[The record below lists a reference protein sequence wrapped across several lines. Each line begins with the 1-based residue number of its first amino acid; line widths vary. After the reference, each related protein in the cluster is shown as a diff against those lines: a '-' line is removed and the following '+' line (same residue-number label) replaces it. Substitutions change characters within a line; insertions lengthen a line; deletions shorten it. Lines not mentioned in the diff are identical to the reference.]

1 MIGSIQVFIWVLT
14 GLIAVLTGFFN
25 LYIITMSVGSYRQ
38 HKHWTPSETIITALS
53 VANSVHQLVC
63 YFWMTMDGFDRYC
76 YMPQTVYS
84 LMQLSV
90 FSLKFTIMWNSA
102 FLTFYYSTK
111 LVISPIHCYTKIQEA
126 IMKHVTTVVLLI
138 PLFGLG
144 ACSPMLVV
152 LHPHNNTAAGHDCG
166 VITPT
171 DTSGDIYEVV
181 HLILADVLPG
191 LVMLKCCVS
200 ISVHL
205 ALHLHHMKA
214 TTNGSHG
221 PKLGTQLRVIRMT
234 LMLVAL
240 DLSFLVVDLY
250 VHYQMSVEHEDIIGV
265 SLLFTSVYTTFS
277 AVVLIYGKKTFWK
290 NLLHSYNIG
299 LDEFPCLVFLKV
311 PETKNKNNPAH
322 PVKH

>member
-1 MIGSIQVFIWVLT
+1 MIGSTQVFIWVLT
-14 GLIAVLTGFFN
+14 GLMAVLTSFFN
-25 LYIITMSVGSYRQ
+25 LYIITMSLASYRQ
-38 HKHWTPSETIITALS
+38 HKHWTPCETIITALS

-63 YFWMTMDGFDRYC
+63 YFWMTMDKIDPYC
-76 YMPQTVYS
+76 YMPQTLYS

-90 FSLKFTIMWNSA
+90 SSLKFTVMWNSA

-111 LVISPIHCYTKIQEA
+111 LVISTIHCYTKIQEA
-126 IMKHVTTVVLLI
+126 IMKHVTTVLLLI
-138 PLFGLG
+138 PLLGLG

-152 LHPHNNTAAGHDCG
+152 LHPHNHTAAGLDCG
-166 VITPT
+166 VVMPT
-171 DTSGDIYEVV
+171 DTSGDVYQAV
-181 HLILADVLPG
+181 HLIVADVLPG

-205 ALHLHHMKA
+205 ALHLRRMKA
-214 TTNGSHG
+214 TTDGSHV
-221 PKLGTQLRVIRMT
+221 PKLGTQMRVIRMT

-250 VHYQMSVEHEDIIGV
+250 VHYQVSAKHIGL
-265 SLLFTSVYTTFS
+265 SLLFTSIYTTLS

-311 PETKNKNNPAH
+311 PENKTKSNPAH